1 MIFID
6 RADAGRQLAAR
17 LRHLY
22 GRDVVVLGLPRG
34 GVPVAV
40 EVAGQLGARLDVILV
55 RKLGVPFQPE
65 LAMGAVG
72 EGGVLVLDHHTIR
85 RARVTDAQL
94 VAAQERE
101 RAELQR
107 RIDRFRPG
115 RSPVA
120 LAGRTVV
127 IVDDGLATGATAQ
140 AACQVARA
148 QGAQHVVLAV
158 PVAPLGWERRFPAV
172 ADDLVCVTCPRP
184 FGSIGHSYHD
194 FRQISDPEVLACL
207 DREREQRGTD

>member
-22 GRDVVVLGLPRG
+22 NRDVVVLGLPRG
-34 GVPVAV
+34 GVPVAAK
-40 EVAGQLGARLDVILV
+40 VAEQLGAQLDVLLV

-72 EGGVLVLDHHTIR
+72 EGGILILDHHTIR
-85 RARVTDAQL
+85 RARVTEAQL

-107 RIDRFRPG
+107 RINRYRPG
-115 RSPVA
+115 RLAVA
-120 LAGRTVV
+120 LAGRTAV
-127 IVDDGLATGATAQ
+127 IVDDGLATGSTAQ

-148 QGAQHVVLAV
+148 HNAQHVVLAV

-172 ADDLVCVTCPRP
+172 ADDLVCVASPQP
-184 FGSIGHSYHD
+184 FSSIGCSYHD

-207 DREREQRGTD
+207 HRAREEHQPD